1 MLEGGKDS
9 KLEVKEEKTA
19 TEKLAE
25 GKLDQKMLKDSK
37 SFSLEETNIRNN
49 KENNQRGEG
58 GGKPKSEHHLAE
70 GE

>member
-58 GGKPKSEHHLAE
+58 GKPKSEHHLAE